1 MKAIHLTRYGNSD
14 KAFEIRDIDIPSPGP
29 QEVCIKVVSSGL
41 NFADVVARR
50 GLYDDAPPNP
60 AIIGYDV
67 AGYVHA
73 IGSDV
78 VDFAVGQK
86 VVALTRFGGYAEY
99 AVSQVEGVAVLPDD
113 YDFHQATALATQAG
127 TAYFCAEECVSLQ
140 EGDNVLIQ
148 AAAGGVG
155 SILVQIAKHRGCHVY
170 GTASIKKQGFL
181 KQNGVDTP
189 IDYTSQSF
197 KDIIKRDHPNG
208 IDVVFDSIGGKSF
221 SHGMKVLG
229 PGGRM
234 VSYGAASQINGN
246 KTNKLKAAGVVF
258 GFGIF
263 SPIALLLQS
272 KAIITVNM
280 LRIADHKP
288 NVLQYVMK
296 ETVKLAE
303 QGVISPTLSKTF
315 KAEDVAHAHDYLES
329 RQSIGKVTLSWE

>member
-1 MKAIHLTRYGNSD
+1 MKAIYLTRYGNSD
-14 KAFEIRDIDIPSPGP
+14 KAFEIRETDIPSPGP
-29 QEVCIKVVSSGL
+29 REVCIKVVSTGL

-60 AIIGYDV
+60 AVLGYDV
-67 AGYVHA
+67 AGYIHA
-73 IGSDV
+73 LGSDV
-78 VDFAVGQK
+78 VDLHIGQK

-99 AVSQVEGVAVLPDD
+99 AISQTEGVAVLPDD

-127 TAYFCAEECVSLQ
+127 TAYFCAEECVSLHQ
-140 EGDNVLIQ
+140 GDNVLIQ

-170 GTASIKKQGFL
+170 GTASSKKQDFL
-181 KQNGVDTP
+181 RQNGVDTP
-189 IDYTSQSF
+189 IDYTKHSF
-197 KDIIKRDHPNG
+197 KDIIKKEQPSG

-288 NVLQYVMK
+288 NILQHVMQ
-296 ETVKLAE
+296 ETVKLAAE
-303 QGVISPTLSKTF
+303 GIIKPTLGKTF
-315 KAEDVAHAHDYLES
+315 SADDVASAHDYLET
-329 RQSIGKVTLSWE
+329 RQSIGKVTLSWG

>member
-1 MKAIHLTRYGNSD
+1 MKAIYITRYGNSD
-14 KAFEIRDIDIPSPGP
+14 RAFEISETDIPSPGP
-29 QEVCIKVVSSGL
+29 REVCIKVVSSGL

-50 GLYDDAPPNP
+50 GLHDDAPPNP

-67 AGYVHA
+67 AGYIHA
-73 IGSDV
+73 LGSDV
-78 VDFAVGQK
+78 VDFTIGQK

-99 AVSQVEGVAVLPDD
+99 ATSMVEGVAALPED
-113 YDFHQATALATQAG
+113 YDFNKATALATQAC
-127 TAYFCAEECVSLQ
+127 TAYFCVEECVTLH
-140 EGDNVLIQ
+140 EGDRVLVQ

-155 SILVQIAKHRGCHVY
+155 SLLVQIAKHRGCHVY
-170 GTASIKKQGFL
+170 GTASSKKQDFL

-189 IDYTSQSF
+189 IDYTRQSF
-197 KDIIKRDHPNG
+197 KDIIKKDHPDG

-221 SHGMKVLG
+221 NHGMKVLG

-288 NVLQYVMK
+288 NVFQHVMR

-303 QGVISPTLSKTF
+303 QGIIQPVLSKVF
-315 KAEDVAHAHDYLES
+315 KADDIALAHDYLES
-329 RQSIGKVTLSWE
+329 RQSIGKVALSWK